1 MVVWLEV
8 VCVEGWGI
16 GLGKVGVR
24 GGRGCWKVGLLWG
37 CEEAM
42 RMGWWGEHGLW
53 VGVCNED
60 NEGVWCDV
68 GGVPSETPPP
78 SLR

>member
-16 GLGKVGVR
+16 GLWKVGVS
-24 GGRGCWKVGLLWG
+24 CEVGLLWG

-60 NEGVWCDV
+60 KEGV
-68 GGVPSETPPP
+68 
-78 SLR
+78 

>member
-37 CEEAM
+37 CEEA
-42 RMGWWGEHGLW
+42 R
-53 VGVCNED
+53 
-60 NEGVWCDV
+60 
-68 GGVPSETPPP
+68 T
-78 SLR
+78 

>member
-1 MVVWLEV
+1 VVWLEV

-16 GLGKVGVR
+16 GLWKVGVR

-37 CEEAM
+37 SMEAR
-42 RMGWWGEHGLW
+42 RMGCWGEHGLW
-53 VGVCNED
+53 VGVCNVD

-68 GGVPSETPPP
+68 GGAPSETPPP